1 MNPAHEPLPL
11 EFYNKPTIE
20 LARSLLGCLLVK
32 ETEEG
37 PASGYIVETE
47 AYKGPGTEQLTA
59 MATAGQ
65 SAPKSCIV
73 KPAWCIRTPCIPTH
87 SSML

>member
-47 AYKGPGTEQLTA
+47 AYKGPGDRSGSQLWQPPDKA
-59 MATAGQ
+59 HRNHV
-65 SAPKSCIV
+65 S
-73 KPAWCIRTPCIPTH
+73 
-87 SSML
+87 